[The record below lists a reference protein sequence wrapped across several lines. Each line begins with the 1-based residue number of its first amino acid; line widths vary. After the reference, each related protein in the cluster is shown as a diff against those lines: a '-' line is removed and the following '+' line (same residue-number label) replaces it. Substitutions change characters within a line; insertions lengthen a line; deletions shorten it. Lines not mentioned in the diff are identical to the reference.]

1 MGRQKRKTEKRP
13 VFDSIRKP
21 TAPPGH
27 KLGEDKPEER
37 ARPSLRKAKYKK
49 KIVQMDTDADF

>member
-1 MGRQKRKTEKRP
+1 MARQKRKTEKRP

-27 KLGEDKPEER
+27 KLGDDKPDER
-37 ARPSLRKAKYKK
+37 ARPSMRKAKHKK
-49 KIVQMDTDADF
+49 KVDPKDSDADF

>member
-1 MGRQKRKTEKRP
+1 MARQKRKTEKRP

-27 KLGEDKPEER
+27 KLGEDKPIER
-37 ARPSLRKAKYKK
+37 ALPSLRKAKYKK
-49 KIVQMDTDADF
+49 KIVQTDNDADF

>member
-1 MGRQKRKTEKRP
+1 MARRNRKTEKRP

-27 KLGEDKPEER
+27 KLGDDKPDER
-37 ARPSLRKAKYKK
+37 AHPSLRKAKYKK
-49 KIVQMDTDADF
+49 KIVQIESDADF